1 MLSAVFSQGWIAA
14 ENFIDSKD
22 GAVHLPKGF
31 GELLF
36 VFHEAPLS
44 RPIEFSRIYDRPGP
58 VRAPSTHL
66 PRDLLL
72 LPWTSPNRMPRRDST
87 VAVDSFFDWVNRL
100 VDTAVIVAGD
110 APASPEP
117 NLQPTRSVGP
127 GQFSPD
133 PQRTSAQH
141 KLPVVQSASRRAD
154 WDLDQVRNA
163 RRDGRLESWGD
174 VRSSIDSLGGD
185 AH

>member
-1 MLSAVFSQGWIAA
+1 MTDRALLGPHQPTFRATCCFSLGPRRIECPAVTQPWPWILF
-14 ENFIDSKD
+14 FID
-22 GAVHLPKGF
+22 
-31 GELLF
+31 
-36 VFHEAPLS
+36 
-44 RPIEFSRIYDRPGP
+44 
-58 VRAPSTHL
+58 
-66 PRDLLL
+66 
-72 LPWTSPNRMPRRDST
+72 W
-87 VAVDSFFDWVNRL
+87 NRL